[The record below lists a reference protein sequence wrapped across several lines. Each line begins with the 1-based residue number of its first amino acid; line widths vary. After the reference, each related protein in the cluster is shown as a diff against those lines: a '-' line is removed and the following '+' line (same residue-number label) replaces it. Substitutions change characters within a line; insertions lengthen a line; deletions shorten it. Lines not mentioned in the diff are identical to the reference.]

1 MTPTGAPGAILI
13 VGAGPGI
20 GLATAER
27 FGREG
32 WTVVLAA
39 RNPRTLD
46 PMVARLIGAGVDAHG
61 IVLDATDPVA
71 VRAGVRTA
79 DRLAERL
86 TTVLYNAAVV
96 RQQDLFSMTDAEVSA
111 DVAVNITG
119 GLNTIRAAEQV
130 FADRGG
136 TILVTGGGLAVHP
149 HASYASLG
157 LGKAALRNLVEG
169 LAPDLAPRGIR
180 IAMATVATL
189 VAPDSPEA
197 NDVAETLWSLA
208 TQPDAGWERSYPPV
222 SLSRAA

>member
-1 MTPTGAPGAILI
+1 MSALLI

-20 GLATAER
+20 GLAAAER

-32 WTVVLAA
+32 WKVVLAA
-39 RNPRTLD
+39 RSPRHLD
-46 PMVARLIGAGVDAHG
+46 PMVARLIGEGVEAHG

-71 VRAGVRTA
+71 VQAGVRTA
-79 DRLAERL
+79 DRLTGGL

-119 GLNTIRAAEQV
+119 GLNTIRAAESV
-130 FADRGG
+130 FAGHSRTGGG

-149 HASYASLG
+149 HASWASLG

-169 LAPDLAPRGIR
+169 LAPDLAARGIR
-180 IAMATVATL
+180 IAVATVATL

-197 NDVAETLWSLA
+197 AGAAETLWALA
-208 TQPDAGWERSYPPV
+208 SDPSTGWERTYP
-222 SLSRAA
+222 LAA

>member
-1 MTPTGAPGAILI
+1 MSGAVLI

-20 GLATAER
+20 GLAAAER

-32 WTVVLAA
+32 WKVVLAA
-39 RNPRTLD
+39 RSPRHLD
-46 PMVARLIGAGVDAHG
+46 PMVARLIGEGVDAHS

-71 VRAGVRTA
+71 VQAGVRTA
-79 DRLAERL
+79 DRLTGGL

-119 GLNTIRAAEQV
+119 GLNTIRAAESV
-130 FADRGG
+130 FADRSRTGNE

-149 HASYASLG
+149 HAAYASLG

-169 LAPDLAPRGIR
+169 LAPDLAERGIR
-180 IAMATVATL
+180 IAIATVATL

-197 NDVAETLWSLA
+197 SGVAETLWALA
-208 TQPDAGWERSYPPV
+208 SDPSTGWERTYP
-222 SLSRAA
+222 LAA

>member
-1 MTPTGAPGAILI
+1 VKGAVLI

-20 GLATAER
+20 GLAAAER

-32 WTVVLAA
+32 WKIVLAA
-39 RNPRTLD
+39 RSPRHLD
-46 PMVARLIGAGVDAHG
+46 PMVARLVGEGVDAHG

-71 VRAGVRTA
+71 VQAGVRTA
-79 DRLAERL
+79 DRLTGGL

-119 GLNTIRAAEQV
+119 GLNTIRAAESV

-136 TILVTGGGLAVHP
+136 TILVTGGGLAVQP

-169 LAPDLAPRGIR
+169 LAPDLDRRGIR
-180 IAMATVATL
+180 IAIATVATL
-189 VAPDSPEA
+189 VAPDSAEA
-197 NDVAETLWSLA
+197 NGVAETLWALA
-208 TQPDAGWERSYPPV
+208 SDPSTGWERTYP
-222 SLSRAA
+222 LAA

>member
-1 MTPTGAPGAILI
+1 MSGAILI

-20 GLATAER
+20 GLAAAER
-27 FGREG
+27 FGRQG

-46 PMVARLIGAGVDAHG
+46 TMVARLVGQGVNAHG
-61 IVLDATDPVA
+61 LVLDATDAAA
-71 VRAGVRTA
+71 VQSALRNA
-79 DRLAERL
+79 DRLTGGL

-119 GLNTIRAAEQV
+119 GLHTIRAAEAI
-130 FADRGG
+130 FAGRGG

-169 LAPDLAPRGIR
+169 LAPDLEQRGIR
-180 IAMATVATL
+180 IAIATVAIL

-197 NDVAETLWSLA
+197 HGVAETLWSLA
-208 TQPDAGWERSYPPV
+208 SDPSTGWERTYP
-222 SLSRAA
+222 LAA